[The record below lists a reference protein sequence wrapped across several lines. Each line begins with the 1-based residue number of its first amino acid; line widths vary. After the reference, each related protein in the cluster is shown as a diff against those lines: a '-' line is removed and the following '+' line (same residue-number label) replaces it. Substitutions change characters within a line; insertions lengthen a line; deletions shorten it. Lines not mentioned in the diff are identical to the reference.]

1 MPEIS
6 RFLGLVLSMYYSD
19 HRPPHFHV
27 RYGDHEAIIAIE
39 SGRLL
44 GGGLP
49 TRASH
54 LVEEWRSLHVAELL
68 EDWQLAEDRRPLRKI
83 APLE

>member
-6 RFLGLVLSMYYSD
+6 RFFGLVLSMYYSD

-27 RYGDHEAIIAIE
+27 RYGDHEAMIEIAT
-39 SGRLL
+39 GRVL

-49 TRASH
+49 ARAAQ
-54 LVEEWRSLHVAELL
+54 LVEEWRRLHVAELL
-68 EDWQLAEDRRPLRKI
+68 DDWQLAEERRPLRKI